1 MKISVAVAACRGGRF
16 IGAQLASIAAQS
28 RLPDEVIICDDG
40 PDEATALAV
49 QKFSGEL
56 PLTYQINPVPLGVTG
71 NFNKVLSL
79 STGEVVF
86 LCDQDDVWYPQKIAE
101 MSRFFA
107 PGKIVGA
114 FCDSD
119 IADENGNVTGVTHL
133 ETRGYGNLRRIPA
146 GVWQG
151 QFAASCRRFPAAGH
165 DMAVS
170 AALLKKLLPLPEL
183 PACHDNY
190 LGIAAAALGA
200 WRIYPGSLGIFRRH
214 GASCSGAGRKMSL
227 IEQWHEAQKSVKDN
241 TFAWNA
247 ALFQAVLSRLPELP
261 DEVRL
266 MLQRRMEHSRN
277 RAAMNTGFWKRL
289 PLICREIGAGN
300 YRKFGRGWKNVVQDL
315 FLR

>member
-1 MKISVAVAACRGGRF
+1 MKISVAIAACRGGRF

-49 QKFSGEL
+49 RQFSGEL

-79 STGEVVF
+79 ATGEVVF

-107 PGKIVGA
+107 SGEVIGV

-119 IADENGNVTGVTHL
+119 IADENGKVAGITHL
-133 ETRGYGNLRRIPA
+133 ETRGYGYLRNEPA

-151 QFAASCRRFPAAGH
+151 QLAASCRCFPAAGH

-170 AALLKKLLPLPEL
+170 AALLKRVLPLPEL

-190 LGIAAAALGA
+190 LGVAGAALGA
-200 WRIYPGSLGIFRRH
+200 WRICPCSLGIFRRH
-214 GASCSGAGRKMSL
+214 GESCSGAGQKMSL
-227 IEQWHEAQKSVKDN
+227 AAQWRAARQSVKDN

-247 ALFQAVLSRLPELP
+247 ALFQAVAERLPELP
-261 DEVRL
+261 DKTRM
-266 MLQRRMEHSRN
+266 MLLK
-277 RAAMNTGFWKRL
+277 RAEYSQHRAEMNTNWWKRL
-289 PLICREIGAGN
+289 PLICREIRSGN
-300 YRKFGRGWKNVVQDL
+300 YRKFGHGWKNVVQDL